1 MSPEVDI
8 TIARPSVGIGDRSDV
23 DRQVEEAPIDLR
35 RLLGVVVLETET
47 DVQREGGEEIRLQ
60 AGLILSVGLE
70 ELRT

>member
-23 DRQVEEAPIDLR
+23 DRQVEEAPVDLR

-47 DVQREGGEEIRLQ
+47 DVQREGGEEVRLQ
-60 AGLILSVGLE
+60 AGLILLVGLE

>member
-8 TIARPSVGIGDRSDV
+8 TIARPSVGIGDRSDI
-23 DRQVEEAPIDLR
+23 DRQVEEAPVDLR

-47 DVQREGGEEIRLQ
+47 DVQREGGEEVRLQ
-60 AGLILSVGLE
+60 TGLILLVGLE

>member
-8 TIARPSVGIGDRSDV
+8 TITRASVGIGDRSDV

-47 DVQREGGEEIRLQ
+47 DVQREGGEEVRLQ
-60 AGLILSVGLE
+60 TGLILLVGLE

>member
-23 DRQVEEAPIDLR
+23 DRQVEEAPVDLR
-35 RLLGVVVLETET
+35 RLLLVIKLETEN
-47 DVQREGGEEIRLQ
+47 DVQREGGEEVRLQ
-60 AGLILSVGLE
+60 TGLILLVGLE

>member
-23 DRQVEEAPIDLR
+23 DRQEEEAPIDLR
-35 RLLGVVVLETET
+35 RLLGVVELETET